1 MFAQPPPGRP
11 GANHSLRRA
20 NPSRGGGAKP
30 GVRGAAD
37 RQAVERRGSMG
48 SLLRPV
54 VRFLRREDGP
64 TSVEY
69 AVMLALI
76 IVVCIVAVT
85 SLGSNANQVFSNVA
99 LNTAVTSS

>member
-1 MFAQPPPGRP
+1 
-11 GANHSLRRA
+11 
-20 NPSRGGGAKP
+20 
-30 GVRGAAD
+30 
-37 RQAVERRGSMG
+37 MG

-85 SLGSNANQVFSNVA
+85 ALGTKANTTFKNAGNPLPAGS
-99 LNTAVTSS
+99 